1 MRNLNIEELNE
12 VQGGAMSTRWAFRMG
27 DAIANM
33 YTVYEAA
40 GLFNFNFSSYGSASG
55 GSYNAMGDFSNN
67 LYSP

>member
-1 MRNLNIEELNE
+1 MRALNIEELNH
-12 VQGGAMSTRWAFRMG
+12 VQGSAMSTRWAFRMG

>member
-40 GLFNFNFSSYGSASG
+40 GLFNFSFASYGSVSG